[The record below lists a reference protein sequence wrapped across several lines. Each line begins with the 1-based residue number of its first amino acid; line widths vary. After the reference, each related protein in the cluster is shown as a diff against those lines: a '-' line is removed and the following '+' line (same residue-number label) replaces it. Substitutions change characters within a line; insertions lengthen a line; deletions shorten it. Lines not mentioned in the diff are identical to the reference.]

1 MILTSIGSILY
12 ALRRLSTKIATGPH
26 KYNLD
31 RDMMQKIY
39 SMDKDKSKVSVVP
52 ERGSFSKMRQE
63 QSKELLIDALGNRE
77 NFQYDVKKHFCARF
91 CLCCCCCCWKSSLE
105 ERLFMKG
112 QYKLHNEI
120 DILKIIKKL
129 RVAALTSQAL
139 LKPHQA
145 MLVQWFDRYKV
156 SLTQAER
163 QNERIRNE
171 NDF

>member
-39 SMDKDKSKVSVVP
+39 SMDKDKSKVSVIP

-120 DILKIIKKL
+120 DILKIIK
-129 RVAALTSQAL
+129 
-139 LKPHQA
+139 
-145 MLVQWFDRYKV
+145 
-156 SLTQAER
+156 
-163 QNERIRNE
+163 
-171 NDF
+171 